1 MKNAAHVRNNK
12 QAAAACRQKRL
23 QGTATPSQDSGRA
36 GKTGHKKGILSNLPH
51 SHARQFICCSM
62 HLQLSRHS
70 TTWSNRTSRRSRI
83 WSSHMPRHRTSRRSR
98 RKPKLRSQ
106 QRQPALGSLL
116 VRITAAAYHC
126 YGSHDNN
133 KRKKIFFISVR
144 GLIISYSVTSQRY
157 IFVRIL
163 QIKISDIFKACV
175 CFGKQG
181 HRLPADRATRRKR
194 SRESNLSVQKVCHG
208 ELLALHE
215 CLGKCRCDLTLQD
228 DGLLG
233 RQAVSHH
240 DLEIGILVHRVYH
253 DPGIGL
259 LERASAAKAPAR
271 ASCPLS
277 KKIQTL

>member
-36 GKTGHKKGILSNLPH
+36 RKTGHKKGILSNLPH
-51 SHARQFICCSM
+51 LMPDNLFVAACIFSFLGTARLGRIALLGAAGFGRVTCLGIALRVAASASRSFGRSSGSPLSAAFLFELPQ
-62 HLQLSRHS
+62 QL
-70 TTWSNRTSRRSRI
+70 TI
-83 WSSHMPRHRTSRRSR
+83 
-98 RKPKLRSQ
+98 
-106 QRQPALGSLL
+106 A
-116 VRITAAAYHC
+116 TAAMTTT
-126 YGSHDNN
+126 
-133 KRKKIFFISVR
+133 KEKIFFISVK

-175 CFGKQG
+175 CCWQAG
-181 HRLPADRATRRKR
+181 HRLHADRARRRKR
-194 SRESNLSVQKVCHG
+194 SRESNLSVQKVCHR

-240 DLEIGILVHRVYH
+240 DL
-253 DPGIGL
+253 
-259 LERASAAKAPAR
+259 
-271 ASCPLS
+271 
-277 KKIQTL
+277 